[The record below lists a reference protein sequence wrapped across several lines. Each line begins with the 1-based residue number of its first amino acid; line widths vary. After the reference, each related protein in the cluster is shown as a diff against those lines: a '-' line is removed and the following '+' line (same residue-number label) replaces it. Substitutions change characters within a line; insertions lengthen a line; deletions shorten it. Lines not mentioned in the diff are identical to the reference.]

1 MMELLQELFHVKEKG
16 SSLRTELLASATSFF
31 SIVYI
36 VAVNALI
43 LSQAGMDYNSV
54 VIATILTTAVSNIL
68 MGLYAN
74 SPLILAPGMSD
85 NAFFTYILVDAFAFT
100 WQQSLSIIFIVGLLF
115 FLLTHFN
122 VVDQLLRSIPV
133 TLIKGMSAGV
143 GFFLIFLGLKNGGII
158 VSSEGTIVALN
169 NIFQPVPLTL
179 LATLLVGLILFV
191 KNVKGN
197 FLLTIIFGVLIS
209 IALGVT
215 DISSFSYSFIDL
227 GSLEPFV
234 FQLDFSG
241 VLSMDYWVAVFSLLI
256 LVVFQNLGTQVS
268 FLTSEQP
275 KVLKRTLESNALS
288 VMIAGLLG
296 CSSTCTSA
304 EGATGIAVGGRS
316 GLTSFMVGVY
326 FLFTTALIPFIALIP
341 LAVISALLIIVGS
354 LLAANNLKGIN
365 FDDFT
370 EYFPAILMVLMMVL
384 TFNIADGI
392 GWGFILYTF
401 IKVFSGDRQAVSKMM
416 YGLTGIFILYFVLK
430 LI

>member
-74 SPLILAPGMSD
+74 SPLILTP
-85 NAFFTYILVDAFAFT
+85 
-100 WQQSLSIIFIVGLLF
+100 
-115 FLLTHFN
+115 
-122 VVDQLLRSIPV
+122 
-133 TLIKGMSAGV
+133 GMSAGV

-241 VLSMDYWVAVFSLLI
+241 VPVD
-256 LVVFQNLGTQVS
+256 
-268 FLTSEQP
+268 
-275 KVLKRTLESNALS
+275 
-288 VMIAGLLG
+288 GLLG
-296 CSSTCTSA
+296 RCIFA
-304 EGATGIAVGGRS
+304 LNFG
-316 GLTSFMVGVY
+316 SFSEFRDAGQ
-326 FLFTTALIPFIALIP
+326 FFDIRTA
-341 LAVISALLIIVGS
+341 
-354 LLAANNLKGIN
+354 
-365 FDDFT
+365 
-370 EYFPAILMVLMMVL
+370 
-384 TFNIADGI
+384 
-392 GWGFILYTF
+392 
-401 IKVFSGDRQAVSKMM
+401 
-416 YGLTGIFILYFVLK
+416 
-430 LI
+430 

>member
-1 MMELLQELFHVKEKG
+1 MELLQELFHVKEKG

-74 SPLILAPGMSD
+74 SPLILTP
-85 NAFFTYILVDAFAFT
+85 
-100 WQQSLSIIFIVGLLF
+100 
-115 FLLTHFN
+115 
-122 VVDQLLRSIPV
+122 
-133 TLIKGMSAGV
+133 GMSAGV

-179 LATLLVGLILFV
+179 LATLLIGLILFV

-268 FLTSEQP
+268 FLTSE
-275 KVLKRTLESNALS
+275 
-288 VMIAGLLG
+288 
-296 CSSTCTSA
+296 
-304 EGATGIAVGGRS
+304 
-316 GLTSFMVGVY
+316 
-326 FLFTTALIPFIALIP
+326 
-341 LAVISALLIIVGS
+341 
-354 LLAANNLKGIN
+354 
-365 FDDFT
+365 
-370 EYFPAILMVLMMVL
+370 
-384 TFNIADGI
+384 
-392 GWGFILYTF
+392 
-401 IKVFSGDRQAVSKMM
+401 
-416 YGLTGIFILYFVLK
+416 
-430 LI
+430 

>member
-1 MMELLQELFHVKEKG
+1 MMELLQELFRVKEKG
-16 SSLRTELLASATSFF
+16 SSLRTEMLASATSFF

-74 SPLILAPGMSD
+74 SPLILAP
-85 NAFFTYILVDAFAFT
+85 
-100 WQQSLSIIFIVGLLF
+100 
-115 FLLTHFN
+115 
-122 VVDQLLRSIPV
+122 
-133 TLIKGMSAGV
+133 GMSAGV

-296 CSSTCTSA
+296 CSSICTSA
-304 EGATGIAVGGRS
+304 EGATSIAV
-316 GLTSFMVGVY
+316 
-326 FLFTTALIPFIALIP
+326 
-341 LAVISALLIIVGS
+341 
-354 LLAANNLKGIN
+354 
-365 FDDFT
+365 
-370 EYFPAILMVLMMVL
+370 
-384 TFNIADGI
+384 
-392 GWGFILYTF
+392 
-401 IKVFSGDRQAVSKMM
+401 
-416 YGLTGIFILYFVLK
+416 
-430 LI
+430 

>member
-1 MMELLQELFHVKEKG
+1 MMELLQELFRVKEKG
-16 SSLRTELLASATSFF
+16 SSLRTEMLASATSFF

-74 SPLILAPGMSD
+74 SPLILTP
-85 NAFFTYILVDAFAFT
+85 
-100 WQQSLSIIFIVGLLF
+100 
-115 FLLTHFN
+115 
-122 VVDQLLRSIPV
+122 
-133 TLIKGMSAGV
+133 GMSAGV

-268 FLTSEQP
+268 FLTSE
-275 KVLKRTLESNALS
+275 
-288 VMIAGLLG
+288 
-296 CSSTCTSA
+296 
-304 EGATGIAVGGRS
+304 
-316 GLTSFMVGVY
+316 
-326 FLFTTALIPFIALIP
+326 
-341 LAVISALLIIVGS
+341 
-354 LLAANNLKGIN
+354 
-365 FDDFT
+365 
-370 EYFPAILMVLMMVL
+370 
-384 TFNIADGI
+384 
-392 GWGFILYTF
+392 
-401 IKVFSGDRQAVSKMM
+401 
-416 YGLTGIFILYFVLK
+416 
-430 LI
+430 

>member
-1 MMELLQELFHVKEKG
+1 MMELLQELFRVKEKG
-16 SSLRTELLASATSFF
+16 SSLRTEMLASATSFF

-179 LATLLVGLILFV
+179 WATLLVGLILFV

-296 CSSTCTSA
+296 CSSICTSA
-304 EGATGIAVGGRS
+304 EGATSIAV
-316 GLTSFMVGVY
+316 
-326 FLFTTALIPFIALIP
+326 
-341 LAVISALLIIVGS
+341 
-354 LLAANNLKGIN
+354 
-365 FDDFT
+365 
-370 EYFPAILMVLMMVL
+370 
-384 TFNIADGI
+384 
-392 GWGFILYTF
+392 
-401 IKVFSGDRQAVSKMM
+401 
-416 YGLTGIFILYFVLK
+416 
-430 LI
+430 

>member
-74 SPLILAPGMSD
+74 SPLILTP
-85 NAFFTYILVDAFAFT
+85 
-100 WQQSLSIIFIVGLLF
+100 
-115 FLLTHFN
+115 
-122 VVDQLLRSIPV
+122 
-133 TLIKGMSAGV
+133 GMSAGV

-296 CSSTCTSA
+296 CSSICTSA
-304 EGATGIAVGGRS
+304 EGATSIAV
-316 GLTSFMVGVY
+316 
-326 FLFTTALIPFIALIP
+326 
-341 LAVISALLIIVGS
+341 
-354 LLAANNLKGIN
+354 
-365 FDDFT
+365 
-370 EYFPAILMVLMMVL
+370 
-384 TFNIADGI
+384 
-392 GWGFILYTF
+392 
-401 IKVFSGDRQAVSKMM
+401 
-416 YGLTGIFILYFVLK
+416 
-430 LI
+430 

>member
-1 MMELLQELFHVKEKG
+1 MELLQELFHVKEKG

-74 SPLILAPGMSD
+74 SPLILTP
-85 NAFFTYILVDAFAFT
+85 
-100 WQQSLSIIFIVGLLF
+100 
-115 FLLTHFN
+115 
-122 VVDQLLRSIPV
+122 
-133 TLIKGMSAGV
+133 GMSAGV

-268 FLTSEQP
+268 FLTSE
-275 KVLKRTLESNALS
+275 
-288 VMIAGLLG
+288 
-296 CSSTCTSA
+296 
-304 EGATGIAVGGRS
+304 
-316 GLTSFMVGVY
+316 
-326 FLFTTALIPFIALIP
+326 
-341 LAVISALLIIVGS
+341 
-354 LLAANNLKGIN
+354 
-365 FDDFT
+365 
-370 EYFPAILMVLMMVL
+370 
-384 TFNIADGI
+384 
-392 GWGFILYTF
+392 
-401 IKVFSGDRQAVSKMM
+401 
-416 YGLTGIFILYFVLK
+416 
-430 LI
+430 

>member
-1 MMELLQELFHVKEKG
+1 MMELLQELFRVKEKG
-16 SSLRTELLASATSFF
+16 SSLRTEMLASATSFF

-74 SPLILAPGMSD
+74 SPLILTP
-85 NAFFTYILVDAFAFT
+85 
-100 WQQSLSIIFIVGLLF
+100 
-115 FLLTHFN
+115 
-122 VVDQLLRSIPV
+122 
-133 TLIKGMSAGV
+133 GMSAGV

-296 CSSTCTSA
+296 CSSICTSA
-304 EGATGIAVGGRS
+304 EGATSIAV
-316 GLTSFMVGVY
+316 
-326 FLFTTALIPFIALIP
+326 
-341 LAVISALLIIVGS
+341 
-354 LLAANNLKGIN
+354 
-365 FDDFT
+365 
-370 EYFPAILMVLMMVL
+370 
-384 TFNIADGI
+384 
-392 GWGFILYTF
+392 
-401 IKVFSGDRQAVSKMM
+401 
-416 YGLTGIFILYFVLK
+416 
-430 LI
+430 

>member
-1 MMELLQELFHVKEKG
+1 MELLQELFHVKEKG

-74 SPLILAPGMSD
+74 SPLILTP
-85 NAFFTYILVDAFAFT
+85 
-100 WQQSLSIIFIVGLLF
+100 
-115 FLLTHFN
+115 
-122 VVDQLLRSIPV
+122 
-133 TLIKGMSAGV
+133 GMSAGV

-288 VMIAGLLG
+288 VMLAGLLG
-296 CSSTCTSA
+296 CSSTSTSA
-304 EGATGIAVGGRS
+304 EGATAIAVG
-316 GLTSFMVGVY
+316 
-326 FLFTTALIPFIALIP
+326 
-341 LAVISALLIIVGS
+341 
-354 LLAANNLKGIN
+354 
-365 FDDFT
+365 
-370 EYFPAILMVLMMVL
+370 
-384 TFNIADGI
+384 
-392 GWGFILYTF
+392 
-401 IKVFSGDRQAVSKMM
+401 
-416 YGLTGIFILYFVLK
+416 
-430 LI
+430 

>member
-1 MMELLQELFHVKEKG
+1 MELLQELFHVKEKG

-74 SPLILAPGMSD
+74 SPLILTP
-85 NAFFTYILVDAFAFT
+85 
-100 WQQSLSIIFIVGLLF
+100 
-115 FLLTHFN
+115 
-122 VVDQLLRSIPV
+122 
-133 TLIKGMSAGV
+133 GMSAGV

-296 CSSTCTSA
+296 CSSICTSA
-304 EGATGIAVGGRS
+304 EGATSIAV
-316 GLTSFMVGVY
+316 
-326 FLFTTALIPFIALIP
+326 
-341 LAVISALLIIVGS
+341 
-354 LLAANNLKGIN
+354 
-365 FDDFT
+365 
-370 EYFPAILMVLMMVL
+370 
-384 TFNIADGI
+384 
-392 GWGFILYTF
+392 
-401 IKVFSGDRQAVSKMM
+401 
-416 YGLTGIFILYFVLK
+416 
-430 LI
+430 

>member
-1 MMELLQELFHVKEKG
+1 MELLQELFHVKEKG

-68 MGLYAN
+68 MGLFAN
-74 SPLILAPGMSD
+74 SPLILAP
-85 NAFFTYILVDAFAFT
+85 
-100 WQQSLSIIFIVGLLF
+100 
-115 FLLTHFN
+115 
-122 VVDQLLRSIPV
+122 
-133 TLIKGMSAGV
+133 GMSAGV

-296 CSSTCTSA
+296 CSSICTSA
-304 EGATGIAVGGRS
+304 EGATSIAV
-316 GLTSFMVGVY
+316 
-326 FLFTTALIPFIALIP
+326 
-341 LAVISALLIIVGS
+341 
-354 LLAANNLKGIN
+354 
-365 FDDFT
+365 
-370 EYFPAILMVLMMVL
+370 
-384 TFNIADGI
+384 
-392 GWGFILYTF
+392 
-401 IKVFSGDRQAVSKMM
+401 
-416 YGLTGIFILYFVLK
+416 
-430 LI
+430 